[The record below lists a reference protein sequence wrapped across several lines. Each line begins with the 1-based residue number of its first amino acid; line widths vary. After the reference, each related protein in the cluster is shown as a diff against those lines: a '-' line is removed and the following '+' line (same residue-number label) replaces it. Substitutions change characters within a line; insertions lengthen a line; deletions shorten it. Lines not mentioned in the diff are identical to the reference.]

1 MANNI
6 SVRVRMYRQGLGD
19 CFLLTFMKKG
29 KKKFNMMIDCGLFLG
44 TQFSSE
50 IMKAVADDV
59 KTETNSRLNV
69 VALTH
74 EHYDHISGFKLAK
87 DIFQDPAFVFD
98 EVWVAWTENQ
108 GDPKFK
114 EVRERFEKKKRG
126 LRAALNGMSELNPLR
141 QTINSLVNEFF
152 GEGEEDAVAVAGL
165 TVADGIPLPMTN
177 ADTWKYVLEKSVA
190 QPPRYCSPAQSF
202 GLAGVDEVK
211 IYILGP
217 PEDFELLDD
226 EESPEDE
233 TYRKNLRMAITDSFL
248 AAATEVDNADFDT
261 NTYLPFDDKYP
272 FAYDLV
278 KADESAN
285 FFRDTYGFDQD
296 DPNSWRRIDDE
307 WLGMAG
313 ELALNI
319 DGITNNTCLAIAIE
333 LVDSKK
339 VLIFPGDAQF
349 GNWISWQKLKWETID
364 ASGNKVEINVND
376 LLKRTVFYKVGH
388 HGSHNATLKK
398 SGLEKM
404 ESPELVAMIPT
415 NQAFAKTKNKDKGG
429 WRMPEKEL
437 MDTLELKAQG
447 RVILA
452 DEAGVAGNE
461 KNDLHERCK
470 KLKLSG
476 AETQNFLRAVT
487 FGGSFVRNPTVSS
500 LPEPLWVEYTIE
512 G

>member
-1 MANNI
+1 MAKNI

-29 KKKFNMMIDCGLFLG
+29 TKNFNMMIDCGIFLG
-44 TQFSSE
+44 TKFGST
-50 IMKAVADDV
+50 IMKAVADDI
-59 KTETNSRLNV
+59 KIETNSRLNV

-87 DIFQDPAFVFD
+87 DIFQDPDFVFD

-108 GDPKFK
+108 SDPKFK

-126 LRAALNGMSELNPLR
+126 LRAALNQMNSSTPLR
-141 QTINSLVNEFF
+141 GTINSLVNEFF
-152 GEGEEDAVAVAGL
+152 GEGEEDADSPVGL
-165 TVADGIPLPMTN
+165 SGSEEPELSMTN

-202 GLAGVDEVK
+202 ILAGFDGVR
-211 IYILGP
+211 IYVLGP
-217 PEDFELLDD
+217 PEDFELLND
-226 EESPEDE
+226 EESPEE
-233 TYRKNLRMAITDSFL
+233 ESYRKNLRMAIADSFL
-248 AAATEVDNADFDT
+248 AAATDVDDPDFDT

-272 FAYDLV
+272 VGYDMV
-278 KADESAN
+278 KEDVSPN
-285 FFRDTYGFDQD
+285 FFRDTYGFDELD
-296 DPNSWRRIDDE
+296 DNSWRRIDDE

-333 LVDSKK
+333 LVESRK

-349 GNWISWQKLKWETID
+349 GNWISWQKLKWERID
-364 ASGNKVEINVND
+364 DAGNTVEINVND

-415 NQAFAKTKNKDKGG
+415 NQEFAKTKNKDKGG

-437 MDTLELKAQG
+437 MDTLELKAKG

-452 DEAGVAGNE
+452 DEAGPDGNE
-461 KNDLHERCK
+461 KMHIVERCN
-470 KLKLSG
+470 KLRLS
-476 AETQNFLRAVT
+476 APDTDKFLRNVH
-487 FGGSFVRNPTVSS
+487 FGGSFVRNPEKSNNS
-500 LPEPLWVEYTIE
+500 EPLYVEFIIE